1 MNCSIDELS
10 ITNIRMLAI
19 DAVENANSGHPGMP
33 MGAAPMA
40 YALWT
45 KVMNYNPKNPNWINR
60 DRFVLSAGHGSM
72 LLYSLLHLSKMDL
85 SIEDLKKFRRLNS
98 KTPGHPE
105 FGHTTGVEATTGP
118 LGQGLSMAV
127 GMAMGERYMA
137 SKFNKNEL
145 ELINH
150 YTYAICGDGDLMEGV
165 AQEAS
170 SLAGHLKL
178 GKLIVLY
185 DSNHISL
192 DGGTDLSFTENVEK
206 KYEAMGWEVFTV
218 DDGNH
223 LEAIEQTLNEAK
235 KNELKPSLII
245 VKTTIGYGS
254 PNKGGKS
261 ASHGSPLGKEEIELV
276 KKNYHWN
283 HEPFFVDRR
292 VEKNFEDYIA
302 LNEQKEQ
309 KWQEIFNE
317 YKLKYSNESSVLEQI
332 HTQPIDVENS
342 IFPVFEEN
350 TYISTRE
357 ASEKILNAFASNISL
372 IGGSADLSSSNKTY
386 LANKGDFHSTNYGG
400 QNIHF
405 GVREFS
411 MGTILNGLSLYG
423 GLKPYG
429 ATFLVFSDYM
439 RPAIRL
445 SALMNQP
452 VTYIFTHDSIHYGE
466 DGPTHQ
472 PIEHIPS
479 LRLIPNLLVFRPADA
494 NESVEV
500 YKAAFTQT
508 NRPSAIILSRQ
519 DLPVI
524 TTPPGLDNK
533 VKKGGYIF
541 KYESREELD
550 VVLIA
555 TGSEV
560 ALADQVRNRLEADG
574 FSVRIVSM
582 PCLELFNEQDQAYKD
597 QIIPPAVPNR
607 IILELA
613 APFGWDS
620 VKGEKGINIG
630 IDSFAASAPGND
642 LLKEFGFTEEA
653 ISIKIKEY
661 LKLNLKE
668 LSI

>member
-1 MNCSIDELS
+1 MNCSIDDLS
-10 ITNIRMLAI
+10 ITNIRLLAI

-40 YALWT
+40 YVLWT
-45 KVMNYNPKNPNWINR
+45 KVMNYNPKHPNWINR

-85 SIEDLKKFRRLNS
+85 SIEDLKKFRRLYS

-105 FGHTTGVEATTGP
+105 YGHTTGVEATTGP

-137 SKFNKNEL
+137 AKFNKEEL

-185 DSNHISL
+185 DSNNISL
-192 DGGTDLSFTENVEK
+192 DGGTELSYTENVEK

-218 DDGNH
+218 EDGNN
-223 LEAIEQTLNEAK
+223 LDAIEQKLKEAK
-235 KNELKPSLII
+235 KNESKPSLII

-261 ASHGSPLGKEEIELV
+261 ASHGSPLGKAEMELV
-276 KKNYHWN
+276 KKNYNWN
-283 HEPFFVDRR
+283 HEPFFVDSR

-309 KWQEIFNE
+309 KWQEVLKE
-317 YKLKYSNESSVLEQI
+317 YQVRYPNESRLLEKI
-332 HTQPIDVENS
+332 HTQPIDIDNS
-342 IFPVFEEN
+342 ILPIFEEN
-350 TYISTRE
+350 TYTSTRE
-357 ASEKILNAFASNISL
+357 ASEKILNAFASNMSL
-372 IGGSADLSSSNKTY
+372 IGGSADLSSSNRTY
-386 LANKGDFHSTNYGG
+386 LANKGDFHPNNYSG

-411 MGTILNGLSLYG
+411 MGSILNGLALYG
-423 GLKPYG
+423 GLRPYG

-500 YKAAFTQT
+500 YKSAFSQT

-524 TTPPGLDNK
+524 TPPPGLDNK
-533 VKKGGYIF
+533 VKKGGYVF
-541 KYESREELD
+541 QPESREEID

-560 ALADQVRNRLEADG
+560 TLADNVRHRLEADG
-574 FSVRIVSM
+574 VSVRIVSM

-597 QIIPPAVPNR
+597 QIIPPAVHNR
-607 IILELA
+607 VILELA
-613 APFGWDS
+613 APYGWDS
-620 VKGEKGINIG
+620 VKGERGINIG

-642 LLKEFGFTEEA
+642 LVKEFGFTEEA
-653 ISIKIKEY
+653 ISNKIQEY
-661 LKLNLKE
+661 LKRNLKE

>member
-1 MNCSIDELS
+1 
-10 ITNIRMLAI
+10 
-19 DAVENANSGHPGMP
+19 
-33 MGAAPMA
+33 
-40 YALWT
+40 
-45 KVMNYNPKNPNWINR
+45 
-60 DRFVLSAGHGSM
+60 
-72 LLYSLLHLSKMDL
+72 MDL

-218 DDGNH
+218 EDGNH

-445 SALMNQP
+445 SALMHQP

-519 DLPVI
+519 NLPVI
-524 TTPPGLDNK
+524 TTQPSLDNK

-597 QIIPPAVPNR
+597 RIIPPDAKNR
-607 IILELA
+607 VILELA